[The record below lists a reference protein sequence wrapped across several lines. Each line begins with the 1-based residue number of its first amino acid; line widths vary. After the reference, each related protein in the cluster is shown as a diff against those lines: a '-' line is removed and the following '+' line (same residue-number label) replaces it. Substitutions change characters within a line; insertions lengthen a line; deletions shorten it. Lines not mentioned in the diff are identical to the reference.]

1 METTSPTDR
10 TEKDGPSARVQLR
23 RILALARPQL
33 PRLAIATVALLVSSG
48 VGLAYPQA
56 VRFMVDALVSGTS
69 PISFDTGAVLLV
81 ILFAVQAV
89 FAMLRAWLF
98 TVAGERIVADLRTRL
113 FSAILDQD
121 IEFFDQRRTGE
132 LTNRL
137 AADTTVLQNTVTVN
151 VSMALR
157 HGLGAIGGIALLAW
171 MSPRMTVVAMAIVP
185 LGVAIALVYG
195 RGFRRLATK
204 VQDALAAATAVA
216 DEVISGIRTVRSF
229 SRERQ
234 EVSRYGK
241 SIERTFELAAKQA
254 LMIGGFSGIVG
265 FIGYGA
271 IALVVWYGGR
281 LVSGGELTLGQLTA
295 FLLYT
300 GIVAMSLGSLGAL
313 WSDFMRAAGAS
324 QRIFELLDQRGDLE
338 TSPGMVFTIS
348 GAVDVGA
355 EDGAPGMVFT
365 IPGAVDVGAE
375 DGAIGEL
382 ADEVRGEL
390 VFEDVTFAYPTR
402 PEQAVLRGFDLS
414 VKPGQVVALV
424 GPSGAG
430 KSTVAVLIQRFY
442 DPQAGRILLDRHDLR
457 TIAPR
462 SLREKIGAVMQE
474 PVLFAES
481 IAENIRYGKPGAG
494 DDEVRR
500 AAELAN
506 AAGFIEAFPEGY
518 QTLVGERGVRLSG
531 GQKQRVAIARAVL
544 KDPRLLILDEA
555 TSALDAESEHLV
567 QEALD
572 RLMRGRTTIVI
583 AHRLST
589 VRNADRVVVLDHGRA
604 VESGTHQ
611 TLMARDGIYRRLVER
626 QFTEAAP
633 AEAAAP

>member
-1 METTSPTDR
+1 LETTGPTAS

-48 VGLAYPQA
+48 VSLLYPQA
-56 VRFMVDALVSGTS
+56 VRYMVDALVSGTS
-69 PISFDTGAVLLV
+69 PISFDTGAVILI
-81 ILFAVQAV
+81 ILFAVQAT

-98 TVAGERIVADLRTRL
+98 TVAGERIVADLRARL

-121 IEFFDQRRTGE
+121 IAFFDQRRTGE

-157 HGLGAIGGIALLAW
+157 HGLGAIGGIALLSW

-185 LGVAIALVYG
+185 IGVVIALTYG
-195 RGFRRLATK
+195 KTFRKLATK

-229 SRERQ
+229 ARERE
-234 EVSRYGK
+234 EVSRYRR
-241 SIERTFELAAKQA
+241 SIDETFRLAAKQA

-265 FIGYGA
+265 FVGYGA

-281 LVSGGELTLGQLTA
+281 LVTAGELTMGQLTA

-300 GIVAMSLGSLGAL
+300 GIVAMSLGSLGSL
-313 WSDFMRAAGAS
+313 WSDFMRAIGAS
-324 QRIFELLDQRGDLE
+324 RRIFELLDERGALE
-338 TSPGMVFTIS
+338 L
-348 GAVDVGA
+348 
-355 EDGAPGMVFT
+355 APGEPAGD
-365 IPGAVDVGAE
+365 IRGA
-375 DGAIGEL
+375 L
-382 ADEVRGEL
+382 R
-390 VFEDVTFAYPTR
+390 FENVTFAYPTR
-402 PEQAVLRGFDLS
+402 PEQRVLDGFGLEIE
-414 VKPGQVVALV
+414 PGQVVALV

-442 DPQAGRILLDRHDLR
+442 DPQGGRILLDGRELR

-462 SLREKIGAVMQE
+462 SLREQIGAVMQE

-481 IAENIRYGKPGAG
+481 IAENIRYGKPGAS
-494 DDEVRR
+494 DAEVRE
-500 AAELAN
+500 AAALAN
-506 AAGFIEAFPEGY
+506 AAGFIEGFPDQY
-518 QTLVGERGVRLSG
+518 DTLVGERGVRLSG

-544 KDPRLLILDEA
+544 KDPRVLILDEA

-572 RLMRGRTTIVI
+572 RLMQGRTTLVI

-589 VRNADRVVVLDHGRA
+589 VRRADRVVVLDAGRA

-611 TLMARDGIYRRLVER
+611 TLMARNGAYRRLVER
-626 QFTEAAP
+626 QFAEGATANERGTHEAVRP
-633 AEAAAP
+633 RR

>member
-1 METTSPTDR
+1 MNAPATESPRD
-10 TEKDGPSARVQLR
+10 SAGAPKPKVQFR
-23 RILALARPQL
+23 RLLALARPQL

-48 VGLAYPQA
+48 VGLLYPQA
-56 VRFMVDALVSGTS
+56 VRYMVDALVSGTS
-69 PISFDTGAVLLV
+69 PISFDTGALLLLA
-81 ILFAVQAV
+81 LFAVQAV

-121 IEFFDQRRTGE
+121 VEFFDQRRTGE

-157 HGLGAIGGIALLAW
+157 HGLGAVGGIALLSW

-185 LGVAIALVYG
+185 IGVVIALTYG
-195 RGFRRLATK
+195 KAFRKLATK

-229 SRERQ
+229 AREHQ
-234 EVSRYGK
+234 EVSRYGQ
-241 SIERTFELAAKQA
+241 SIERSFELARKQA
-254 LMIGGFSGIVG
+254 IMIGGFSGIVG
-265 FIGYGA
+265 FVGYGA

-281 LVSGGELTLGQLTA
+281 LVTNGELTMGELTA

-300 GIVAMSLGSLGAL
+300 GIVAMSLGSLGSL
-313 WSDFMRAAGAS
+313 YSDFMRSIGAS
-324 QRIFELLDQRGDLE
+324 QRIFELLDQRGALE
-338 TSPGMVFTIS
+338 LSS
-348 GAVDVGA
+348 GEPVGDA
-355 EDGAPGMVFT
+355 RGALRF
-365 IPGAVDVGAE
+365 D
-375 DGAIGEL
+375 
-382 ADEVRGEL
+382 
-390 VFEDVTFAYPTR
+390 DVTFAYPTR
-402 PEQAVLRGFDLS
+402 PEQTVLHGFDLE
-414 VKPGQVVALV
+414 VEPGQVVALV
-424 GPSGAG
+424 GPSGSG
-430 KSTVAVLIQRFY
+430 KSTVAALIQRFY
-442 DPQAGRILLDRHDLR
+442 DPRSGRILLDGRDLR

-462 SLREKIGAVMQE
+462 SLRERIGAVMQE

-481 IAENIRYGKPGAG
+481 IAENIRYGRPSATV
-494 DDEVRR
+494 DEVRR

-506 AAGFIEAFPEGY
+506 AAGFIEAFPQGY
-518 QTLVGERGVRLSG
+518 DTLVGERGVRLSG

-544 KDPRLLILDEA
+544 KDPRILILDEA

-572 RLMRGRTTIVI
+572 RLMQGRTTIVI

-589 VRNADRVVVLDHGRA
+589 VRGANRVVVLDAGRA
-604 VESGTHQ
+604 AESGTHQ
-611 TLMARDGIYRRLVER
+611 ALMARDGAYRRLVER
-626 QFTEAAP
+626 QF
-633 AEAAAP
+633 AEASPVAAAVAETIAP

>member
-1 METTSPTDR
+1 MNAPQETTTPPAR
-10 TEKDGPSARVQLR
+10 ERKRGPSTGVQIR
-23 RILALARPQL
+23 RIVALARPQL
-33 PRLAIATVALLVSSG
+33 PRLAVATVALLVSSG
-48 VGLAYPQA
+48 VGLLYPQA
-56 VRFMVDALVSGTS
+56 VRYMVDALVSGTS

-81 ILFAVQAV
+81 VLFAVQAV

-121 IEFFDQRRTGE
+121 VEFFDQRRTGE

-157 HGLGAIGGIALLAW
+157 HFLGAVGGIALLSY
-171 MSPRMTVVAMAIVP
+171 MSPRMTAVAMAIVP
-185 LGVAIALVYG
+185 IGVVIALTYG
-195 RGFRRLATK
+195 KTFRKLATR

-229 SRERQ
+229 AREPQ
-234 EVSRYGK
+234 EVARYRQ
-241 SIERTFELAAKQA
+241 SIEETFRLAAKQA

-281 LVSGGELTLGQLTA
+281 LVSSGTLTMGELTA

-300 GIVAMSLGSLGAL
+300 GIVAMSLGSLGSL

-324 QRIFELLDQRGDLE
+324 QRIFELLDRRGALE
-338 TSPGMVFTIS
+338 LSS
-348 GAVDVGA
+348 GQPAAHVR
-355 EDGAPGMVFT
+355 
-365 IPGAVDVGAE
+365 
-375 DGAIGEL
+375 GAIEF
-382 ADEVRGEL
+382 D
-390 VFEDVTFAYPTR
+390 DVTFAYPTR
-402 PEQAVLRGFDLS
+402 PEQNVLQGFDLD
-414 VKPGQVVALV
+414 VEPGQVVALV

-430 KSTVAVLIQRFY
+430 KSTVAALIQRFY
-442 DPQAGRILLDRHDLR
+442 DPQQGSILLDGLDLR
-457 TIAPR
+457 SIEPR
-462 SLREKIGAVMQE
+462 SLREQIGVVMQE
-474 PVLFAES
+474 PVLFAET
-481 IAENIRYGKPGAG
+481 IAENIRYGKPGAS
-494 DDEVRR
+494 DDEVKS
-500 AAELAN
+500 AAALAN
-506 AAGFIEAFPEGY
+506 AAGFVEMLPDGY
-518 QTLVGERGVRLSG
+518 ATLVGERGVRLSG

-544 KDPRLLILDEA
+544 KDPRVLILDEA

-572 RLMRGRTTIVI
+572 RLMQGRTTIVI

-589 VRNADRVVVLDHGRA
+589 VRGADRVVVLESGQV
-604 VESGTHQ
+604 VESGTHAS
-611 TLMARDGIYRRLVER
+611 LMARDGTYRRLVER
-626 QFTEAAP
+626 QF
-633 AEAAAP
+633 AEAPLTVAHE